1 MQSALPTIATP
12 SMESFV
18 MREKPVY
25 IPSVESFNQRE
36 AEREEA
42 RWTSDLLKTMLVGGC
57 MVLAMWS
64 LLIIT
69 Y

>member
-1 MQSALPTIATP
+1 
-12 SMESFV
+12 
-18 MREKPVY
+18 MRKPVY

-42 RWTSDLLKTMLVGGC
+42 RWTRDLLKTMLVGAC
-57 MVLAMWS
+57 MTLAMWS

-69 Y
+69 F